1 MCTLGVDG
9 GLSRKRL
16 EHLGG
21 LGESV
26 STLTDGDVQDE
37 LLDLEGGHGVL
48 LLFGLSQRRAK
59 NMVSIKERDERRT
72 KMMRMGEERKKGSS
86 GTSEGRRTQE
96 NAGKGQDVVD
106 GEGER
111 AERG

>member
-9 GLSRKRL
+9 GLSRERL

-48 LLFGLSQRRAK
+48 LLFGLSWGGAR
-59 NMVSIKERDERRT
+59 NTVSIERKEERR
-72 KMMRMGEERKKGSS
+72 
-86 GTSEGRRTQE
+86 EGV
-96 NAGKGQDVVD
+96 G
-106 GEGER
+106 
-111 AERG
+111 